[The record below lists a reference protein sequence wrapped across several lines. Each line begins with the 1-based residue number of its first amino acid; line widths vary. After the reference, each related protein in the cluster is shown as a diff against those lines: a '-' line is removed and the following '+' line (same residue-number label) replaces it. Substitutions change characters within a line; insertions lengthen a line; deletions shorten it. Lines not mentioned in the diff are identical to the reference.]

1 MPTTKTQIKET
12 VHRLFRTEFDRLSHE
27 WEQEERKDLIKAL
40 YGIINLTANDIIELA
55 SEMKSEL

>member
-12 VHRLFRTEFDRLSHE
+12 VHRLFRTEFDRLSNE
-27 WEQEERKDLIKAL
+27 WEQDERKDLVKAL
-40 YGIINLTANDIIELA
+40 YGIINLTANDIIDLA

>member
-27 WEQEERKDLIKAL
+27 WEQDERKDLIKAL
-40 YGIINLTANDIIELA
+40 YGLINLTANDIIELVG
-55 SEMKSEL
+55 EMKSEL